1 MPTVYTHKI
10 DEGTLTNGKDFI
22 KLCLNA
28 FGIMIHNKDNA
39 PTTERTDFNKVYASD
54 IEYYTKQIAQAKEK
68 LSKAFKKTDYKI
80 LIVAEENFKEENP
93 KMLKI
98 VVLLDKQEKIDF
110 VKNSLTQTNVE
121 YGILK
126 DTIQENIISEFY
138 ANVREWTNTIQNYL
152 ANEFGFSGKTIVE
165 ASLYNEELQAFN
177 ITCSGKGTNDDIV
190 WVMKEM
196 SKAITLSKNC
206 GFYINDKFSFVNGY
220 FQR

>member
-1 MPTVYTHKI
+1 MIKTYTITSEKEKI
-10 DEGTLTNGKDFI
+10 VKNGQIEVVRVEAENNLTTGFTSK
-22 KLCLNA
+22 
-28 FGIMIHNKDNA
+28 
-39 PTTERTDFNKVYASD
+39 
-54 IEYYTKQIAQAKEK
+54 TKNYLFSLEEEIKEK

-80 LIVAEENFKEENP
+80 LIVADENFKEENP
-93 KMLKI
+93 KILKI

-110 VKNSLTQTNVE
+110 VKNSLTRTNIE

-190 WVMKEM
+190 WVMKEI
-196 SKAITLSKNC
+196 SKAITLSKNY
-206 GFYINDKFSFVNGY
+206 GFYVDDKFSFVNGY

>member
-1 MPTVYTHKI
+1 MIKTYAITSEKEKI
-10 DEGTLTNGKDFI
+10 VKNGQIEVVRVEAENNLTTGFTSK
-22 KLCLNA
+22 
-28 FGIMIHNKDNA
+28 
-39 PTTERTDFNKVYASD
+39 
-54 IEYYTKQIAQAKEK
+54 TKNYLFSLEEEIKEK

-80 LIVAEENFKEENP
+80 LIVADENFKEENP
-93 KMLKI
+93 KILKI
-98 VVLLDKQEKIDF
+98 VVLLDNQEKIDF
-110 VKNSLTQTNVE
+110 VKNSLTQSNVE
-121 YGILK
+121 YGILR

-206 GFYINDKFSFVNGY
+206 GFYINDKFSFINGY

>member
-1 MPTVYTHKI
+1 MIKTYTITSEKEKI
-10 DEGTLTNGKDFI
+10 VKNGQIEVVRVEAENNLTTGFTSK
-22 KLCLNA
+22 
-28 FGIMIHNKDNA
+28 
-39 PTTERTDFNKVYASD
+39 
-54 IEYYTKQIAQAKEK
+54 TKNYLFSLEEEIKEK

-80 LIVAEENFKEENP
+80 LIVADENLKEENP
-93 KMLKI
+93 KILKI
-98 VVLLDKQEKIDF
+98 VILLDKQEKIDF
-110 VKNSLTQTNVE
+110 VKNSLTQTNIE

-126 DTIQENIISEFY
+126 DTIQENIVSEFY
-138 ANVREWTNTIQNYL
+138 ANVREWTNAIQNYL
-152 ANEFGFSGKTIVE
+152 ANEFGFSGKTIIE

-206 GFYINDKFSFVNGY
+206 GFYIDDKFSFIDSY

>member
-1 MPTVYTHKI
+1 MIKTYTITSEKEKI
-10 DEGTLTNGKDFI
+10 VKNGQIEVVRVEAENNLTTGFTSK
-22 KLCLNA
+22 
-28 FGIMIHNKDNA
+28 
-39 PTTERTDFNKVYASD
+39 
-54 IEYYTKQIAQAKEK
+54 TKNYLFSLEEEIKEK

-80 LIVAEENFKEENP
+80 LIVADENFKEENP
-93 KMLKI
+93 KILKI
-98 VVLLDKQEKIDF
+98 VILLDKKEKIDF
-110 VKNSLTQTNVE
+110 VKNSLTQTNIE

-138 ANVREWTNTIQNYL
+138 ANVREWTNAIQNYL
-152 ANEFGFSGKTIVE
+152 ANEFGFSGKTIIE

-177 ITCSGKGTNDDIV
+177 ITCSGKGTNDNIV

-206 GFYINDKFSFVNGY
+206 GFYIDDKFSFIDSY

>member
-1 MPTVYTHKI
+1 MIKTYTVTSEKEKI
-10 DEGTLTNGKDFI
+10 VKNGQIEVVRVEAENNLTTGFTSK
-22 KLCLNA
+22 
-28 FGIMIHNKDNA
+28 
-39 PTTERTDFNKVYASD
+39 
-54 IEYYTKQIAQAKEK
+54 TKNYLFSLEEEIKEK

-80 LIVAEENFKEENP
+80 LIVADENFKEENP
-93 KMLKI
+93 KILKI

-110 VKNSLTQTNVE
+110 VKNSLTQTNIE

-126 DTIQENIISEFY
+126 YTIQENIISEFY
-138 ANVREWTNTIQNYL
+138 ANVREWANTIQNYL

-177 ITCSGKGTNDDIV
+177 ITCSGKGTNDNIV

-206 GFYINDKFSFVNGY
+206 GFYIDDKFSFVNDY

>member
-1 MPTVYTHKI
+1 MIKTYVITSGKEKI
-10 DEGTLTNGKDFI
+10 VK
-22 KLCLNA
+22 
-28 FGIMIHNKDNA
+28 NKQIEVVRVEAENNL
-39 PTTERTDFNKVYASD
+39 TTEFTSK
-54 IEYYTKQIAQAKEK
+54 TKNYLFSLEKEMKEK
-68 LSKAFKKTDYKI
+68 LSKTFKKTDYKI
-80 LIVAEENFKEENP
+80 LIVADENFKEENP
-93 KMLKI
+93 KILKI
-98 VVLLDKQEKIDF
+98 VILLDKQEKIDF
-110 VKNSLTQTNVE
+110 VKNSLTQINIE

-138 ANVREWTNTIQNYL
+138 ANVREWTNAIQNYL
-152 ANEFGFSGKTIVE
+152 ANEFGFSGKTIIE

-206 GFYINDKFSFVNGY
+206 GFYIDDKFSFIDSY

>member
-1 MPTVYTHKI
+1 MIKTYTITSEKEKI
-10 DEGTLTNGKDFI
+10 VKNEQIEVVRVEAENNLTTGFTSK
-22 KLCLNA
+22 
-28 FGIMIHNKDNA
+28 
-39 PTTERTDFNKVYASD
+39 
-54 IEYYTKQIAQAKEK
+54 TKNYLFSLEEEIKEK

-80 LIVAEENFKEENP
+80 LIVADENFKEENP
-93 KMLKI
+93 KILKI

-110 VKNSLTQTNVE
+110 VKNSLTQSNVE
-121 YGILK
+121 YGILR

-138 ANVREWTNTIQNYL
+138 ANVREWANAIQNYL

-206 GFYINDKFSFVNGY
+206 GFYIDDKFSFIDGY

>member
-1 MPTVYTHKI
+1 MIKTYTITSEKEKVVKNGQI
-10 DEGTLTNGKDFI
+10 EVVRVEAENNLTTGFTSK
-22 KLCLNA
+22 
-28 FGIMIHNKDNA
+28 
-39 PTTERTDFNKVYASD
+39 
-54 IEYYTKQIAQAKEK
+54 TKNYLFSLEEEIKEK

-80 LIVAEENFKEENP
+80 LIVADENFKEENP
-93 KMLKI
+93 KILKI
-98 VVLLDKQEKIDF
+98 VILLDKQEKIDF
-110 VKNSLTQTNVE
+110 VKNSLTQTNIE

-138 ANVREWTNTIQNYL
+138 ANVREWTKAIQNYL
-152 ANEFGFSGKTIVE
+152 ANEFGFSGKTIIE

-206 GFYINDKFSFVNGY
+206 GFYIDDKFSFVNDY

>member
-1 MPTVYTHKI
+1 MIKTYTITSEKEKI
-10 DEGTLTNGKDFI
+10 VKNGQIEVVRVEAENNLTTGFTSK
-22 KLCLNA
+22 
-28 FGIMIHNKDNA
+28 
-39 PTTERTDFNKVYASD
+39 
-54 IEYYTKQIAQAKEK
+54 TKNYLFSLEEEIKEK

-80 LIVAEENFKEENP
+80 LIVADENFKEENP
-93 KMLKI
+93 KILKI
-98 VVLLDKQEKIDF
+98 VILLDKQEKIDF
-110 VKNSLTQTNVE
+110 VKNSLTQTNIE

-126 DTIQENIISEFY
+126 DTIQENIVSEFY
-138 ANVREWTNTIQNYL
+138 ANVREWTNAIQNYL
-152 ANEFGFSGKTIVE
+152 ANEFGFSGKTIIE

-206 GFYINDKFSFVNGY
+206 GFYIDDKFSFIDSY

>member
-1 MPTVYTHKI
+1 MIKTYTITSEKEKI
-10 DEGTLTNGKDFI
+10 VKNGQIEVVRVEAENNLTTGFTSK
-22 KLCLNA
+22 
-28 FGIMIHNKDNA
+28 
-39 PTTERTDFNKVYASD
+39 
-54 IEYYTKQIAQAKEK
+54 TKNYLFSLEEEIKEK

-80 LIVAEENFKEENP
+80 LIVADENFKEENP
-93 KMLKI
+93 KILKI

-110 VKNSLTQTNVE
+110 VKNSLTQTNIE

-138 ANVREWTNTIQNYL
+138 VNVREWTNAIQNYL

-177 ITCSGKGTNDDIV
+177 ITCSGKGTNDNIV
-190 WVMKEM
+190 WIMKEM

-206 GFYINDKFSFVNGY
+206 GFYIDDKFSFVNDY

>member
-1 MPTVYTHKI
+1 MIKTYTITSEKEKI
-10 DEGTLTNGKDFI
+10 VKNGQIEVVRVEAENNLTTGFTSK
-22 KLCLNA
+22 
-28 FGIMIHNKDNA
+28 
-39 PTTERTDFNKVYASD
+39 
-54 IEYYTKQIAQAKEK
+54 TKNYLFSLEEEIKEK

-80 LIVAEENFKEENP
+80 LIVADENFKEENP
-93 KMLKI
+93 KILKI
-98 VVLLDKQEKIDF
+98 VILLDKQEKIDF
-110 VKNSLTQTNVE
+110 VKNSLTQTNIE

-152 ANEFGFSGKTIVE
+152 ANEFGFSGKTIIE

-177 ITCSGKGTNDDIV
+177 ITCSGKGTNNNIV

-206 GFYINDKFSFVNGY
+206 GFYIDDKFSFIDSY

>member
-1 MPTVYTHKI
+1 MIKTYTITSEKEKI
-10 DEGTLTNGKDFI
+10 VKNGQIEVVRVEAENNLTTGFTSK
-22 KLCLNA
+22 
-28 FGIMIHNKDNA
+28 
-39 PTTERTDFNKVYASD
+39 
-54 IEYYTKQIAQAKEK
+54 TKNYLFSLEEEIKEK

-80 LIVAEENFKEENP
+80 LIVADENFKEENP
-93 KMLKI
+93 KILKI
-98 VVLLDKQEKIDF
+98 VILLDKQEKIDF
-110 VKNSLTQTNVE
+110 VKNSLTQTNIE

-138 ANVREWTNTIQNYL
+138 ANVREWTNAIQNYL
-152 ANEFGFSGKTIVE
+152 ANEFGFSGKTIIE

-177 ITCSGKGTNDDIV
+177 ITCSGKGTNDNIV

-206 GFYINDKFSFVNGY
+206 GFYIDDKFSFIDSY

>member
-1 MPTVYTHKI
+1 MIKTYTITSEKEKI
-10 DEGTLTNGKDFI
+10 VKNGQIEVVRVEAENNLTTGFTSK
-22 KLCLNA
+22 
-28 FGIMIHNKDNA
+28 
-39 PTTERTDFNKVYASD
+39 
-54 IEYYTKQIAQAKEK
+54 TKNYLFSLEEEIKEK

-80 LIVAEENFKEENP
+80 LIVADENFKEENP
-93 KMLKI
+93 KILKI

-110 VKNSLTQTNVE
+110 VKNSLTQTNIE

-138 ANVREWTNTIQNYL
+138 ANVREWTNAIQNYL
-152 ANEFGFSGKTIVE
+152 ANEFGFSGKTIIE

-177 ITCSGKGTNDDIV
+177 ITCSGKGTNDNIV

-206 GFYINDKFSFVNGY
+206 GFYIDDKFSFVNDY

>member
-1 MPTVYTHKI
+1 MIKTYMITSEKEKI
-10 DEGTLTNGKDFI
+10 VKNEQIEVVRVEAENNLTTGFTSK
-22 KLCLNA
+22 
-28 FGIMIHNKDNA
+28 
-39 PTTERTDFNKVYASD
+39 
-54 IEYYTKQIAQAKEK
+54 TKNYLFSLEEEIKEK
-68 LSKAFKKTDYKI
+68 LSKVFKKTDYKI
-80 LIVAEENFKEENP
+80 LIVADENFKEENP
-93 KMLKI
+93 KILKI

-110 VKNSLTQTNVE
+110 VKNSLTQTNIE

-152 ANEFGFSGKTIVE
+152 ANEFSFSGKTIIE

-206 GFYINDKFSFVNGY
+206 GFYIYDKFSFVNDY

>member
-1 MPTVYTHKI
+1 MIKTYMITSEKEKI
-10 DEGTLTNGKDFI
+10 VKNEQIEVVRVEAENNLTTGFTSK
-22 KLCLNA
+22 
-28 FGIMIHNKDNA
+28 
-39 PTTERTDFNKVYASD
+39 
-54 IEYYTKQIAQAKEK
+54 TKNYLFSLEEEIKEK
-68 LSKAFKKTDYKI
+68 LSKVFKKTDYKI
-80 LIVAEENFKEENP
+80 LIVADENFKEENP
-93 KMLKI
+93 KILKI

-110 VKNSLTQTNVE
+110 VKNSLTQTNIE

-152 ANEFGFSGKTIVE
+152 ANEFSFSGKTIIE

-177 ITCSGKGTNDDIV
+177 ITCSGKGTNDNIV

-206 GFYINDKFSFVNGY
+206 GFYIDDKFSFVNDY

>member
-1 MPTVYTHKI
+1 MIKTYTITSEKEKI
-10 DEGTLTNGKDFI
+10 VKNGQIEVVRVEAENNLTTGFTSK
-22 KLCLNA
+22 
-28 FGIMIHNKDNA
+28 
-39 PTTERTDFNKVYASD
+39 
-54 IEYYTKQIAQAKEK
+54 TKNYLFSLEEEIKEK

-80 LIVAEENFKEENP
+80 LIVADENFKEENP
-93 KMLKI
+93 KILKI

-110 VKNSLTQTNVE
+110 VKNSLMQTNIE

-138 ANVREWTNTIQNYL
+138 ANAREWTNAIQNYL
-152 ANEFGFSGKTIVE
+152 ANEFGFSGKTIIE

-206 GFYINDKFSFVNGY
+206 GFYIDDKFSFIDSY

>member
-1 MPTVYTHKI
+1 MIKTYTITSEKEKI
-10 DEGTLTNGKDFI
+10 VKNGQIEVVRVEAENNLTTGFTSK
-22 KLCLNA
+22 
-28 FGIMIHNKDNA
+28 
-39 PTTERTDFNKVYASD
+39 
-54 IEYYTKQIAQAKEK
+54 TKNYLFSLEEEIKEK

-80 LIVAEENFKEENP
+80 LIVADENFKEENP
-93 KMLKI
+93 KILKI

-110 VKNSLTQTNVE
+110 VKNSLTQTNIE

-152 ANEFGFSGKTIVE
+152 ANEFGFSGKTIIE

-177 ITCSGKGTNDDIV
+177 ITCSGKGTNDNIV

-206 GFYINDKFSFVNGY
+206 GFYIDDKFSFIDSY

>member
-1 MPTVYTHKI
+1 MIKTYTITSEKEKI
-10 DEGTLTNGKDFI
+10 VKNGQIEVVRVEAENNLTTGFTSK
-22 KLCLNA
+22 
-28 FGIMIHNKDNA
+28 
-39 PTTERTDFNKVYASD
+39 
-54 IEYYTKQIAQAKEK
+54 TKNYLFSLEEEINEK

-80 LIVAEENFKEENP
+80 LIVADENFKEENP
-93 KMLKI
+93 KILKI

-110 VKNSLTQTNVE
+110 VKNSLTQINIE

-138 ANVREWTNTIQNYL
+138 ANVREWTNAIQNYL
-152 ANEFGFSGKTIVE
+152 ANEFGFSGKTIIE

-206 GFYINDKFSFVNGY
+206 GFYIDDKFSFIDSY

>member
-1 MPTVYTHKI
+1 MIKTYTITSEKEKVVKNGQI
-10 DEGTLTNGKDFI
+10 EVVRVEAENNLTTGFTSK
-22 KLCLNA
+22 
-28 FGIMIHNKDNA
+28 
-39 PTTERTDFNKVYASD
+39 
-54 IEYYTKQIAQAKEK
+54 TKNYLFSLEEEIKEK

-80 LIVAEENFKEENP
+80 LIVADENFKEENP
-93 KMLKI
+93 KILKI
-98 VVLLDKQEKIDF
+98 VILLDKQEKIDF
-110 VKNSLTQTNVE
+110 VKNSLTQTNIE

-152 ANEFGFSGKTIVE
+152 ANEFGFSGKTIIE

-177 ITCSGKGTNDDIV
+177 ITCSGKGTNDNIV
-190 WVMKEM
+190 WIMKEM

-206 GFYINDKFSFVNGY
+206 GFYIDDKFSFIDSY

>member
-1 MPTVYTHKI
+1 MIKTYVITSGKEKI
-10 DEGTLTNGKDFI
+10 I
-22 KLCLNA
+22 KN
-28 FGIMIHNKDNA
+28 
-39 PTTERTDFNKVYASD
+39 
-54 IEYYTKQIAQAKEK
+54 KQIEVVRVEAENNLTTGFTSKTKNYLFSLEEEIKEK

-80 LIVAEENFKEENP
+80 LIVADENFKEENP
-93 KMLKI
+93 KILKI
-98 VVLLDKQEKIDF
+98 VILLDKQEKIDF
-110 VKNSLTQTNVE
+110 VKNSLTQTNIE

-152 ANEFGFSGKTIVE
+152 ANEFGFSGKTIIE

-177 ITCSGKGTNDDIV
+177 ITCSGKGTNDNIV
-190 WVMKEM
+190 WIMKEM

-206 GFYINDKFSFVNGY
+206 GFYIDDKFSFIDSY

>member
-1 MPTVYTHKI
+1 MIKTYMITSEKEKI
-10 DEGTLTNGKDFI
+10 VKNEQVEVVRVEAENNLTTGFTSK
-22 KLCLNA
+22 
-28 FGIMIHNKDNA
+28 
-39 PTTERTDFNKVYASD
+39 
-54 IEYYTKQIAQAKEK
+54 TKNYLFSLEEEIKEK

-80 LIVAEENFKEENP
+80 LIVADENFKEENP
-93 KMLKI
+93 KILKI

-110 VKNSLTQTNVE
+110 VKNSLTQTNIE

-165 ASLYNEELQAFN
+165 ASLYNEELQSFN

-206 GFYINDKFSFVNGY
+206 GFYIDDKFSFINDY

>member
-1 MPTVYTHKI
+1 MIKTYTITSEKEKI
-10 DEGTLTNGKDFI
+10 VKNGQIEVVRVEAENNLTTGFTSK
-22 KLCLNA
+22 
-28 FGIMIHNKDNA
+28 
-39 PTTERTDFNKVYASD
+39 
-54 IEYYTKQIAQAKEK
+54 TKNYLFSLEEEIKEK

-80 LIVAEENFKEENP
+80 LIVADENFKEENP
-93 KMLKI
+93 KILKI

-110 VKNSLTQTNVE
+110 VKNSLTQTNIE

-126 DTIQENIISEFY
+126 DITQENIISEFY

-206 GFYINDKFSFVNGY
+206 GFYIDDKFSFVNDY

>member
-1 MPTVYTHKI
+1 MIKTYTITSEKEKI
-10 DEGTLTNGKDFI
+10 VKNGQIEVVRVEAENNLTTGFTSK
-22 KLCLNA
+22 
-28 FGIMIHNKDNA
+28 
-39 PTTERTDFNKVYASD
+39 
-54 IEYYTKQIAQAKEK
+54 TKNYLFSLEEEMKEK

-80 LIVAEENFKEENP
+80 LIVADENFKEENP
-93 KMLKI
+93 KILKI

-110 VKNSLTQTNVE
+110 VKNSLTQTNIE

-126 DTIQENIISEFY
+126 DIIQENIISEFY

-206 GFYINDKFSFVNGY
+206 GFYVDDKFSFINDY

>member
-1 MPTVYTHKI
+1 MIKTYTITSEKEKI
-10 DEGTLTNGKDFI
+10 VKNGQIEVVRVEAENNLTTGFTSK
-22 KLCLNA
+22 
-28 FGIMIHNKDNA
+28 
-39 PTTERTDFNKVYASD
+39 
-54 IEYYTKQIAQAKEK
+54 TKNYLFSLEEEIKEK

-80 LIVAEENFKEENP
+80 LIVADENFKEENP
-93 KMLKI
+93 KILKI
-98 VVLLDKQEKIDF
+98 VILLDKQEKIDF
-110 VKNSLTQTNVE
+110 VKNSLTQTNIE

-138 ANVREWTNTIQNYL
+138 ANVREWTKAIQNYL
-152 ANEFGFSGKTIVE
+152 ANEFGFSGKTIIE

-206 GFYINDKFSFVNGY
+206 GFYIDDKFSFIDSY

>member
-1 MPTVYTHKI
+1 MIKTYTITSEKEKI
-10 DEGTLTNGKDFI
+10 VKNGQIEVVRVEAENNLTTGFTSK
-22 KLCLNA
+22 
-28 FGIMIHNKDNA
+28 
-39 PTTERTDFNKVYASD
+39 
-54 IEYYTKQIAQAKEK
+54 TKNYLFSLEEEMKEK

-80 LIVAEENFKEENP
+80 LIVADENFKEENP
-93 KMLKI
+93 KILKI
-98 VVLLDKQEKIDF
+98 VILLDKQEKIDF
-110 VKNSLTQTNVE
+110 VKNSLTQTNIE
-121 YGILK
+121 YGILR

-138 ANVREWTNTIQNYL
+138 SNVREWTNTIQNYL

-206 GFYINDKFSFVNGY
+206 GFYIDDKFSFVNDY

>member
-1 MPTVYTHKI
+1 MIKTYMITSEKEKI
-10 DEGTLTNGKDFI
+10 VKNEQIEVVRVEAENNLTTGFTSK
-22 KLCLNA
+22 
-28 FGIMIHNKDNA
+28 
-39 PTTERTDFNKVYASD
+39 
-54 IEYYTKQIAQAKEK
+54 TKNYLFSLEEEIKEK

-80 LIVAEENFKEENP
+80 LIVADENFKEENP
-93 KMLKI
+93 KILKI

-110 VKNSLTQTNVE
+110 VKNSLTQTNIE

-152 ANEFGFSGKTIVE
+152 ANEFSFSGKTIIE

-206 GFYINDKFSFVNGY
+206 GFYIDDKFSFIDSY

>member
-1 MPTVYTHKI
+1 MIKTYIITSEKEKVVKNGQI
-10 DEGTLTNGKDFI
+10 EVVRVEAENNLTTGFTSK
-22 KLCLNA
+22 
-28 FGIMIHNKDNA
+28 
-39 PTTERTDFNKVYASD
+39 
-54 IEYYTKQIAQAKEK
+54 TKNYLFSLEEEIKEK

-80 LIVAEENFKEENP
+80 LIVADENFKEENP
-93 KMLKI
+93 KILKI

-110 VKNSLTQTNVE
+110 VKNSLTQINIE

-138 ANVREWTNTIQNYL
+138 VNVREWTNAIQNYL
-152 ANEFGFSGKTIVE
+152 ANEFGFSGKTIIE

-177 ITCSGKGTNDDIV
+177 ITCSGKGTNDNIV

-206 GFYINDKFSFVNGY
+206 GFYIDDKFSFIDSY

>member
-1 MPTVYTHKI
+1 MIKTYTITSEKEKI
-10 DEGTLTNGKDFI
+10 VKNGQIEVVRVEAENNLTTGFTSK
-22 KLCLNA
+22 
-28 FGIMIHNKDNA
+28 
-39 PTTERTDFNKVYASD
+39 
-54 IEYYTKQIAQAKEK
+54 TKNYLFSLEEEIKEK

-80 LIVAEENFKEENP
+80 LIVADENFKEENP
-93 KMLKI
+93 KILKI
-98 VVLLDKQEKIDF
+98 VILLDKQEKIDF
-110 VKNSLTQTNVE
+110 VKNSLTQINIE

-138 ANVREWTNTIQNYL
+138 ANVREWTNAIQNYL
-152 ANEFGFSGKTIVE
+152 ANEFGFSGKTIIE

-206 GFYINDKFSFVNGY
+206 GFYIDDKFSFIDSY

>member
-1 MPTVYTHKI
+1 MIKTYTITSEKEKI
-10 DEGTLTNGKDFI
+10 VKNGQIEVVRVEAENNLTTGFTSK
-22 KLCLNA
+22 
-28 FGIMIHNKDNA
+28 
-39 PTTERTDFNKVYASD
+39 
-54 IEYYTKQIAQAKEK
+54 TKNYLFSLEEEIKEK

-80 LIVAEENFKEENP
+80 LIVADENFKEENP
-93 KMLKI
+93 KILKI
-98 VVLLDKQEKIDF
+98 VILLDKQEKIDF
-110 VKNSLTQTNVE
+110 VKNSLTQTNIE

-138 ANVREWTNTIQNYL
+138 ANIREWTNAIQNYL
-152 ANEFGFSGKTIVE
+152 ANEFGFSGKTIIE

-177 ITCSGKGTNDDIV
+177 ITCSGKGTNDNIV

-206 GFYINDKFSFVNGY
+206 GFYIDDKFSFIDSY

>member
-1 MPTVYTHKI
+1 MIKTYTITSEKEKI
-10 DEGTLTNGKDFI
+10 VKNEQIEVVRVEAENNLTTGFTSK
-22 KLCLNA
+22 
-28 FGIMIHNKDNA
+28 
-39 PTTERTDFNKVYASD
+39 
-54 IEYYTKQIAQAKEK
+54 TKNYLFSLEEEIKEK
-68 LSKAFKKTDYKI
+68 LSKVFKKTDYKI
-80 LIVAEENFKEENP
+80 LIVADENFKEENP
-93 KMLKI
+93 KILKI
-98 VVLLDKQEKIDF
+98 IVLLDKQEKIDF
-110 VKNSLTQTNVE
+110 VKNSLTQTNIE

-152 ANEFGFSGKTIVE
+152 ANEFSFSGKTIIE

-206 GFYINDKFSFVNGY
+206 GFYIDDKFSFIDSY

>member
-1 MPTVYTHKI
+1 MIKTYTITSEKEKI
-10 DEGTLTNGKDFI
+10 VKNGQIEVVRVEAENNLTTGFTSK
-22 KLCLNA
+22 
-28 FGIMIHNKDNA
+28 
-39 PTTERTDFNKVYASD
+39 
-54 IEYYTKQIAQAKEK
+54 TKNYLFSLEEEIKEK
-68 LSKAFKKTDYKI
+68 LSKVFKKTDYKI
-80 LIVAEENFKEENP
+80 LIVADENFKEENP
-93 KMLKI
+93 KILKI

-110 VKNSLTQTNVE
+110 VKNSLTRTNIE
-121 YGILK
+121 YGILR
-126 DTIQENIISEFY
+126 DTIKENIISEFY

-152 ANEFGFSGKTIVE
+152 ANEFSFSGKTIIE

-206 GFYINDKFSFVNGY
+206 GFYIDDKFSFIDSY

>member
-1 MPTVYTHKI
+1 MIKTYTITSEKEKI
-10 DEGTLTNGKDFI
+10 VKNGQIVRVEAENNLTTGFTSK
-22 KLCLNA
+22 
-28 FGIMIHNKDNA
+28 
-39 PTTERTDFNKVYASD
+39 
-54 IEYYTKQIAQAKEK
+54 TKNYLFSLEKEMKEK
-68 LSKAFKKTDYKI
+68 LSKVFKKTDYKI
-80 LIVAEENFKEENP
+80 LIVADENFKEENP
-93 KMLKI
+93 KILKI

-110 VKNSLTQTNVE
+110 VKNSLTQTNIE

-138 ANVREWTNTIQNYL
+138 ANVREWSNAIQNYL
-152 ANEFGFSGKTIVE
+152 ANEFSFSGKTIIE

-177 ITCSGKGTNDDIV
+177 ITCSGKGTNDNIV

-206 GFYINDKFSFVNGY
+206 GFYVDDKFSFVNSY

>member
-1 MPTVYTHKI
+1 MIKTYTITSEKEKI
-10 DEGTLTNGKDFI
+10 VKNGQIEVVRVETENNLTTGFTSK
-22 KLCLNA
+22 
-28 FGIMIHNKDNA
+28 
-39 PTTERTDFNKVYASD
+39 
-54 IEYYTKQIAQAKEK
+54 TKNYLFSLEEEIKEK

-80 LIVAEENFKEENP
+80 LIVADENFKEENP
-93 KMLKI
+93 KILKI

-110 VKNSLTQTNVE
+110 VKNSLTQTNIE

-138 ANVREWTNTIQNYL
+138 ANVREWSNAIQNYL
-152 ANEFGFSGKTIVE
+152 ANEFSFSGKTIIE

-177 ITCSGKGTNDDIV
+177 ITCSGKWTNDNIV
-190 WVMKEM
+190 WVMKEI

-206 GFYINDKFSFVNGY
+206 GFYVDDKFSFVNDY